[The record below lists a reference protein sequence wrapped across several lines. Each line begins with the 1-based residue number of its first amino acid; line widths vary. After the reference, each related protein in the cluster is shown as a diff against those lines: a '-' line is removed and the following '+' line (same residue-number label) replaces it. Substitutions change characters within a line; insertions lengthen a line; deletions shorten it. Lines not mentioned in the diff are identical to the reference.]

1 MRVCEG
7 GNVYIC
13 GVWGWIWVGICVH
26 LCVCAVFEITFRH
39 RTFSDHFCEC
49 PDVINFV
56 LTLQP
61 KLPAGMGTWPKLKKT
76 NADRAR
82 TQNIKRK
89 PRKGIRGLNRRCS
102 SRCARLPRTSPRFGA
117 GQRWSFSLFFS
128 SLPRIAMCPY

>member
-26 LCVCAVFEITFRH
+26 LCVCAVFEITFGH

-61 KLPAGMGTWPKLKKT
+61 KLPAGMGAWPKL
-76 NADRAR
+76 ADRSVWAHG
-82 TQNIKRK
+82 NM
-89 PRKGIRGLNRRCS
+89 RKGGKKKQKRPTLTAPERK
-102 SRCARLPRTSPRFGA
+102 T
-117 GQRWSFSLFFS
+117 
-128 SLPRIAMCPY
+128 